1 MPAKSKHGRGKHYHH
16 KKKSNFR
23 SVEAGTGLTQET
35 SGDISKAS
43 APSSTAPVAK
53 APVQKKALT
62 SAALPLHYEFIA
74 GDLKRIG
81 ILTGIIVVLL
91 IVAYYIFS

>member
-1 MPAKSKHGRGKHYHH
+1 MPKSKHGRGKHFHH
-16 KKKSNFR
+16 KKKSKFR
-23 SVEAGTGLTQET
+23 QGQAGAALTQEAP
-35 SGDISKAS
+35 GEILKAE
-43 APSSTAPVAK
+43 PISSTSQPVK
-53 APVQKKALT
+53 APEQKRAPT

-81 ILTGIIVVLL
+81 ILTVIIVVLL

>member
-16 KKKSNFR
+16 KNKSKLR
-23 SVEAGTGLTQET
+23 QVQAGTGLTQEA
-35 SGDISKAS
+35 SGEILKAG
-43 APSSTAPVAK
+43 APSSTAPMVK
-53 APVQKKALT
+53 APVQKKAPS

-81 ILTGIIVVLL
+81 ILTSIIVALL
-91 IVAYYIFS
+91 IVAYYVFS